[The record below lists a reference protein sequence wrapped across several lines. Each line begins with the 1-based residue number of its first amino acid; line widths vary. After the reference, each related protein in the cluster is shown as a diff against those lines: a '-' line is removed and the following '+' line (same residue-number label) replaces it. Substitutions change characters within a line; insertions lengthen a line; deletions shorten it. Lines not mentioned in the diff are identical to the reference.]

1 MIQSMTSLSPKN
13 LILITNH
20 FPYGTGEAFL
30 ENEIPYLVRSFDKVV
45 ILTRNINTSTQPVKA
60 LNFSHERI
68 DPESNFVEIVRT
80 AGLSLFH
87 FKTITSYFRNEIRN
101 LKSRGGVS
109 SKKRSILLHDLFKAL
124 ALSFLITQAIKTNK
138 LTGTVIIYSFWFTSS
153 ALATLFVKP
162 KNIIIKRIS
171 RAHRADLYESVQPTG
186 YLSFREVLAQ
196 GLDGIFAVSGHGLE
210 HLKNSVAPK
219 WHYKLHLSRLGTR
232 KPESLP
238 SPKPV
243 GLLLVSCSTL
253 KPVKRVHLIIEA
265 LSLVQ
270 SLDITWIHFGYGELQ
285 AELEALIVE
294 KLSSKKNIHPRIHGA
309 IANHELF
316 QFYMHN
322 YVDLFINTS
331 SSEGLPVSI
340 MEAQSFG
347 IPTVAMDVGGVSE
360 IVSAETGRLLHPD
373 DSPQQIAKAISDLLS
388 LPKEQKE
395 RLRKNVLN
403 NWENHYNA
411 EKNYPDF
418 IRQIQ
423 NS

>member
-1 MIQSMTSLSPKN
+1 MIQSMTSPSPKN

-30 ENEIPYLVRSFDKVV
+30 ENEIPYLIRSFDKVV
-45 ILTRNINTSTQPVKA
+45 ILTRNVNASTRPVTEV
-60 LNFSHERI
+60 NFSHERI

-80 AGLSLFH
+80 AGLSLFL
-87 FKTITSYFRNEIRN
+87 FKAIISFLRIEMRN
-101 LKSRGGVS
+101 LKSREGRVS

-124 ALSFLITQAIKTNK
+124 ALSLSIKQTIKMNK
-138 LTGTVIIYSFWFTSS
+138 LTGTVIIYSFWLTSS
-153 ALATLFVKP
+153 ALASLFVKP
-162 KNIIIKRIS
+162 KNITIKRIS
-171 RAHRADLYESVQPTG
+171 RAHRADLYDSTQPAG
-186 YLSFREVLAQ
+186 YLSFRETLAQ
-196 GLDGIFAVSGHGLE
+196 GLDGIFAVSAHGLE
-210 HLKNSVAPK
+210 HLKNSLAPK
-219 WHYKLHLSRLGTR
+219 WHHKLHLSRLGTR

-238 SPKPV
+238 DPKP
-243 GLLLVSCSTL
+243 GLTLVSCSAL

-265 LSLVQ
+265 LARVE
-270 SLDITWIHFGYGELQ
+270 SLDITWIHFGYGDLQ
-285 AELEALIVE
+285 TDLEALIAE
-294 KLSSKKNIHPRIHGA
+294 KLSPKKNIHARIHGA
-309 IANHELF
+309 ITNHELF
-316 QFYMHN
+316 EFYMHN
-322 YVDLFINTS
+322 YVDVFINTS

-347 IPTVAMDVGGVSE
+347 IPAVAMDVGGVSE

-373 DSPQQIAKAISDLLS
+373 DSPQQIAKAISELLS
-388 LPKEQKE
+388 LPKENRE

>member
-1 MIQSMTSLSPKN
+1 MASHSPIN

-20 FPYGTGEAFL
+20 FPYSTGELFL
-30 ENEIPYLVRSFDKVV
+30 VNEIPYLVRDFDKVV
-45 ILTRNINTSTQPVKA
+45 ILTQSVSLDIQPVPDIG
-60 LNFSHERI
+60 FSHERI
-68 DPESNFVEIVRT
+68 NPKIGFTKIIGVTFLGLIHFIRFV
-80 AGLSLFH
+80 
-87 FKTITSYFRNEIRN
+87 SYAVNEMRY
-101 LKSRGGVS
+101 LKSHGKGIS
-109 SKKRSILLHDLFKAL
+109 SGMVKVFFRDIVKAL
-124 ALSFLITQAIKTNK
+124 ALSFAITNSIKK
-138 LTGTVIIYSFWFTSS
+138 SQLTGTIIIYSYWFTAS
-153 ALATLFVKP
+153 ALATLFVKS
-162 KNIIIKRIS
+162 KHVTIKRIS
-171 RAHRADLYESVQPTG
+171 RAHRADLYETVQPEG

-219 WHYKLHLSRLGTR
+219 WHYKLYLSRLGTR

-238 SPKPV
+238 NPKP
-243 GLLLVSCSTL
+243 GLTLVSCSTL

-265 LSLVQ
+265 LALVE

-285 AELEALIVE
+285 AELEALIAE

-316 QFYMHN
+316 QFYRHT

-360 IVSAETGRLLHPD
+360 IVSAETGLLLHPD
-373 DSPQQIAKAISDLLS
+373 DSPQQIAKAISELLS
-388 LPKEQKE
+388 LPKEQME

>member
-1 MIQSMTSLSPKN
+1 MVSHSPIN

-20 FPYGTGEAFL
+20 FPYLTGELFL
-30 ENEIPYLVRSFDKVV
+30 VNEIPYLVRDFDKVV
-45 ILTRNINTSTQPVKA
+45 ILTQSVRLDIQPVPDIG
-60 LNFSHERI
+60 FSHERI
-68 DPESNFVEIVRT
+68 NPKIHFAKIIWVTFLGLIHFIPFVSYSVHEIQ
-80 AGLSLFH
+80 
-87 FKTITSYFRNEIRN
+87 Y
-101 LKSRGGVS
+101 LKSQG
-109 SKKRSILLHDLFKAL
+109 KSISPGMVKILFRDIVKAL
-124 ALSFLITQAIKTNK
+124 ALSFAITNSIKKNQ
-138 LTGTVIIYSFWFTSS
+138 LTGTIIIYSYWFTAS
-153 ALATLFVKP
+153 ALATLFVKS
-162 KNIIIKRIS
+162 KHVTIKRIS
-171 RAHRADLYESVQPTG
+171 RAHRADLYETVQPEG

-232 KPESLP
+232 KPESLS

-265 LSLVQ
+265 LARVE

-285 AELEALIVE
+285 SELEALIVE
-294 KLSSKKNIHPRIHGA
+294 KLSSKKNIHARIHGA

-360 IVSAETGRLLHPD
+360 IVSADTGLLLHPD
-373 DSPQQIAKAISDLLS
+373 DSPPQIANAISELLS